1 MWVVVVATVVGATVG
16 VCSGLV
22 VLVALLRRQEAR
34 ESGAAHRSA
43 PVLPPRAGSY
53 GAGDAPAVRAAADE
67 VTTPVRVRPAAPE
80 PGPAV
85 SPAVTPADVEPGPRR
100 TRPLPTSVRPLPM
113 RPVSAPVATPA
124 ASPAALRAA
133 RPAPRPGPP
142 PVPGPRRD
150 PRAAPV
156 ATPATAGAAR
166 SVLLGDE
173 IALVSTS
180 GLLFRVPSGA
190 VVGRSRGCRV
200 RLADARVSRQ
210 HAVLYK
216 ARGGWWIG
224 DLGSTNG
231 TFVDGV
237 QVQGAAPVREGSTV
251 LVGGT
256 GGVVLMALRAVEE
269 SHVGSP
275 TAAA

>member
-1 MWVVVVATVVGATVG
+1 MVIATVVGATVG
-16 VCSGLV
+16 VCSGLG

-34 ESGAAHRSA
+34 EGVAGPRPDHEATV
-43 PVLPPRAGSY
+43 PLPLRPS
-53 GAGDAPAVRAAADE
+53 AAA
-67 VTTPVRVRPAAPE
+67 VVPTSSAT
-80 PGPAV
+80 V
-85 SPAVTPADVEPGPRR
+85 SPTVSPTDSPVDADPGPRR
-100 TRPLPTSVRPLPM
+100 TRPMPTSVRPLPV
-113 RPVSAPVATPA
+113 RPVTAPVATPA
-124 ASPAALRAA
+124 PAPSALRAA
-133 RPAPRPGPP
+133 RPTPRPGPP

-156 ATPATAGAAR
+156 ATPSAAGSAR
-166 SVLLGDE
+166 GVLAGDE

-190 VVGRSRGCRV
+190 VLGRSRGCRV
-200 RLADARVSRQ
+200 RLSDARVSRQ

-231 TFVDGV
+231 TTVDGV
-237 QVQGAAPVREGSTV
+237 LVQGAAPVREGSTV
-251 LVGGT
+251 LVGGA
-256 GGVVLMALRAVEE
+256 GGVVLLALRAIEA

>member
-1 MWVVVVATVVGATVG
+1 MWVVVIATVVGATVG
-16 VCSGLV
+16 ACSGLV

-34 ESGAAHRSA
+34 EHG
-43 PVLPPRAGSY
+43 
-53 GAGDAPAVRAAADE
+53 AADE
-67 VTTPVRVRPAAPE
+67 PTTPMAVRPLATTSSAEAE
-80 PGPAV
+80 PGPQ
-85 SPAVTPADVEPGPRR
+85 R

-113 RPVSAPVATPA
+113 RPVAAPVATPA
-124 ASPAALRAA
+124 PAPSALVAA

-156 ATPATAGAAR
+156 APTTTAAR
-166 SVLLGDE
+166 SVLSGDE

-190 VVGRSRGCRV
+190 VLGRSRGCRV
-200 RLADARVSRQ
+200 RLSDARVSRQ

-231 TFVDGV
+231 TCVDGV
-237 QVQGAAPVREGSTV
+237 LVQGATPVTEGSTV
-251 LVGGT
+251 LVGGN
-256 GGVVLMALRAVEE
+256 GGVVLMALRAVEA

-275 TAAA
+275 TAA

>member
-1 MWVVVVATVVGATVG
+1 MWVVVIATVVGATVG

-34 ESGAAHRSA
+34 ERG
-43 PVLPPRAGSY
+43 
-53 GAGDAPAVRAAADE
+53 AADE
-67 VTTPVRVRPAAPE
+67 ATTPMAVRPLPTTGAAE
-80 PGPAV
+80 AG
-85 SPAVTPADVEPGPRR
+85 PGPRR
-100 TRPLPTSVRPLPM
+100 TRPLPTSVRPLPL
-113 RPVSAPVATPA
+113 RPVTPPVATPA
-124 ASPAALRAA
+124 PAPSALAVA

-156 ATPATAGAAR
+156 APTTAATR
-166 SVLLGDE
+166 SVLSGDE

-190 VVGRSRGCRV
+190 VLGRSRGCRV
-200 RLADARVSRQ
+200 RLSDARVSRQ

-231 TFVDGV
+231 TCVDGV
-237 QVQGAAPVREGSTV
+237 LVQGAAPVTEGSTV

-256 GGVVLMALRAVEE
+256 GGVVLMALRAIEA

-275 TAAA
+275 TAA